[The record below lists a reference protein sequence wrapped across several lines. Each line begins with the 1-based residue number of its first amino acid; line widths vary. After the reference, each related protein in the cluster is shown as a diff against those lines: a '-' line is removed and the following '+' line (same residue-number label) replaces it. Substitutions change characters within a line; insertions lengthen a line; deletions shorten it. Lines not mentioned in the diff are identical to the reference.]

1 MREVKLKWQRLQ
13 IKLSIINCAGSSTIV
28 PNCKE
33 QKREPKHQ
41 MIKKILR
48 TLHASTKSYK
58 AMRKIFKKMYAFCG
72 QPPGTSGLHRAATFQ
87 LDNRVWSCVVL
98 LQDTELFA
106 KLSTT
111 DMMALEAKYHTKCL
125 VSLYNRARKAKE
137 EEHTDEMEAKAF
149 AELVMYIE
157 EQIDEEKAPVFKLN
171 DLSQLYIS

>member
-1 MREVKLKWQRLQ
+1 MAKVTNQAQYHQLCRLKYNSTELQRAEKRAQASDDKENSAYTACKHKKLQSNEKNLQ
-13 IKLSIINCAGSSTIV
+13 KDVC
-28 PNCKE
+28 
-33 QKREPKHQ
+33 
-41 MIKKILR
+41 
-48 TLHASTKSYK
+48 
-58 AMRKIFKKMYAFCG
+58 FFCG
-72 QPPGTSGLHRAATFQ
+72 QPSGTSGLHRAATFQ

-98 LQDTELFA
+98 LQDTELLA

-111 DMMALEAKYHTKCL
+111 DMMALEAKYHAKCL